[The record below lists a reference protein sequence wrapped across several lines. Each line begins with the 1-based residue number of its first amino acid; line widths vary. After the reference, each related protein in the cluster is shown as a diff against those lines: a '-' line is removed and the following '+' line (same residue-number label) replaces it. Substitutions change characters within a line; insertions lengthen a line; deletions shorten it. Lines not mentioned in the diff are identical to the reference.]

1 MAGIITD
8 VSEDIK
14 KLQELKNEIES
25 VKKSLKSI
33 DIRVNLDIKENLEA
47 QLKSLMGQYNN
58 LAQKIGE
65 TEGKIMLSIKHIN
78 EETEKIINSQ
88 EKLSNSAKDISGV
101 SNTGTTDTSIETDG
115 VKAQAKAYEELKKAI
130 EEINGVRSNNITR
143 MLREQEQMKQYQ
155 KELKDLMAAPK
166 TVDSNKRISELIEN
180 IERSKIAI
188 AELRQAVKKDIKLEM
203 AAPGSVDALAQSL
216 SRMKDVWKSLS
227 PEELESPFGKELTA
241 SIQQA
246 DEKIKEL
253 SGTIGEHQRNVGNYA
268 SGFKNVRTEQREL
281 TYELAQLTIAY
292 RNMSAA
298 EKNSAVGKEMEK
310 KIADLTNKAATLRDA
325 MADVNRSISVRAS
338 DTSNFS
344 SISEGINL
352 IISAFGAATGAAKM
366 LGLSEEDLLEVQ
378 TKLQAAY
385 VASNA
390 LVRIQNTLQK
400 ESALM
405 RGVEVLQTKAAT
417 TAINIKTAAEGKGV
431 IVTKAATVAQAAF
444 NAVANAN
451 PYVLLATAI
460 LSVVGA
466 LWAFS
471 KGSSEIK
478 KNAEEF
484 NKSVA
489 DTASK
494 SIAKVEELS
503 IKYNRLGD
511 DLKAKESFIRENKK
525 AFQELGVAIQSVLD
539 AENLLVE
546 HKDKFI
552 KAQIEKAKAS
562 IYLTTAQDKI
572 KELIKAEEEYNAMP
586 EKKSM
591 YIQTSSFGSGYYK
604 EVDNIEKINKK
615 KEIDM
620 LKTNITGL
628 YEDAAKAES
637 EGGKLLEEAGISAME
652 QYADGS
658 IKAINKAIS
667 EKRELLEKLAIG
679 SDEYNRLSKE
689 IEDLQKKLP
698 SSKQD
703 KSNKEEDKLL
713 KQQEQLAEQLLS
725 LRRKN
730 QQDEINLMEEGT
742 EKKLTQ
748 IDLDYQKE
756 LDAIEKQREE
766 WKKAQK
772 GKLTDEQETQ
782 LSASEENAF
791 KAYQK
796 DVDEVN
802 KAKLEADRKAWQE
815 YFIEFGNYQEKRK
828 NLIQKYDDEIA
839 RLQSDSP
846 EYAIKVAEKNQAIEQ
861 LDEQYGKSTKAM
873 ADLFEDA
880 SNKSVSAIQ
889 SIIDK
894 YETLVKYLSG
904 ESDVTIDLLKE
915 LGFTDKDI
923 EKIEKG
929 EISIKDVTDAIKGLK
944 DELKGKSPWQ
954 SFVADLGKGIKSIK
968 EAGDDTKKIGQGLTD
983 IGNSVTSFAPALSA
997 FGSNIANIFGFYDS
1011 KITGAIDA
1019 LGGLGQTAAGVGQIM
1034 SGDIV
1039 GGAMSA
1045 VSGISSVVSALDGM
1059 FGADYSRYNKMVEE
1073 YNQLNDI
1080 WDELID
1086 KKLEYIGMSYGAEAN
1101 KVGKEALELAEKSI
1115 ESYRILGKERLN
1127 AGASIGSHS
1136 IGVRMRKG
1144 MSKEGWNELRDAAKS
1159 IGFDYSSVA
1168 EGRMTGL
1175 FDLTAKQLDKLKEE
1189 APTFWAKMDGDVR
1202 EYLDSII
1209 EGEERIQNIQN
1220 QVKEQLTQVS
1230 FDSVFDSFVD
1240 MLMDMDSSAED
1251 FSKNF
1256 EQYMQRAILT
1266 TMVGNKY
1273 RDKLQAWYDSFAK
1286 ANDDKAGITKE
1297 EMERSQAEWDAIV
1310 AEALAERE
1318 ALKNVMGWTG
1328 SASQQ
1333 QGATAGGFETMSQD
1347 TATELNGRFTALQ
1360 IAGEEIKNQ
1369 NEIQS
1374 QSLNLLTMKADTLL
1388 SIGSE
1393 TRNIADDTRD
1403 IMARS
1408 YLELVQ
1414 ISENTGISAKYL
1426 KDIKTDI
1433 AEVKKNTSKL

>member
-1 MAGIITD
+1 M
-8 VSEDIK
+8 
-14 KLQELKNEIES
+14 
-25 VKKSLKSI
+25 
-33 DIRVNLDIKENLEA
+33 
-47 QLKSLMGQYNN
+47 
-58 LAQKIGE
+58 
-65 TEGKIMLSIKHIN
+65 
-78 EETEKIINSQ
+78 
-88 EKLSNSAKDISGV
+88 
-101 SNTGTTDTSIETDG
+101 
-115 VKAQAKAYEELKKAI
+115 
-130 EEINGVRSNNITR
+130 
-143 MLREQEQMKQYQ
+143 
-155 KELKDLMAAPK
+155 
-166 TVDSNKRISELIEN
+166 
-180 IERSKIAI
+180 
-188 AELRQAVKKDIKLEM
+188 
-203 AAPGSVDALAQSL
+203 
-216 SRMKDVWKSLS
+216 
-227 PEELESPFGKELTA
+227 
-241 SIQQA
+241 
-246 DEKIKEL
+246 
-253 SGTIGEHQRNVGNYA
+253 
-268 SGFKNVRTEQREL
+268 
-281 TYELAQLTIAY
+281 
-292 RNMSAA
+292 
-298 EKNSAVGKEMEK
+298 
-310 KIADLTNKAATLRDA
+310 
-325 MADVNRSISVRAS
+325 
-338 DTSNFS
+338 
-344 SISEGINL
+344 
-352 IISAFGAATGAAKM
+352 
-366 LGLSEEDLLEVQ
+366 
-378 TKLQAAY
+378 
-385 VASNA
+385 
-390 LVRIQNTLQK
+390 
-400 ESALM
+400 
-405 RGVEVLQTKAAT
+405 
-417 TAINIKTAAEGKGV
+417 
-431 IVTKAATVAQAAF
+431 
-444 NAVANAN
+444 
-451 PYVLLATAI
+451 
-460 LSVVGA
+460 
-466 LWAFS
+466 
-471 KGSSEIK
+471 
-478 KNAEEF
+478 
-484 NKSVA
+484 
-489 DTASK
+489 
-494 SIAKVEELS
+494 
-503 IKYNRLGD
+503 
-511 DLKAKESFIRENKK
+511 
-525 AFQELGVAIQSVLD
+525 
-539 AENLLVE
+539 
-546 HKDKFI
+546 
-552 KAQIEKAKAS
+552 
-562 IYLTTAQDKI
+562 
-572 KELIKAEEEYNAMP
+572 
-586 EKKSM
+586 
-591 YIQTSSFGSGYYK
+591 
-604 EVDNIEKINKK
+604 
-615 KEIDM
+615 
-620 LKTNITGL
+620 
-628 YEDAAKAES
+628 
-637 EGGKLLEEAGISAME
+637 
-652 QYADGS
+652 
-658 IKAINKAIS
+658 
-667 EKRELLEKLAIG
+667 
-679 SDEYNRLSKE
+679 
-689 IEDLQKKLP
+689 
-698 SSKQD
+698 
-703 KSNKEEDKLL
+703 
-713 KQQEQLAEQLLS
+713 
-725 LRRKN
+725 
-730 QQDEINLMEEGT
+730 
-742 EKKLTQ
+742 
-748 IDLDYQKE
+748 
-756 LDAIEKQREE
+756 
-766 WKKAQK
+766 
-772 GKLTDEQETQ
+772 
-782 LSASEENAF
+782 
-791 KAYQK
+791 
-796 DVDEVN
+796 
-802 KAKLEADRKAWQE
+802 
-815 YFIEFGNYQEKRK
+815 
-828 NLIQKYDDEIA
+828 
-839 RLQSDSP
+839 
-846 EYAIKVAEKNQAIEQ
+846 
-861 LDEQYGKSTKAM
+861 DEQYGKSTKAM

-1175 FDLTAKQLDKLKEE
+1175 YELTAKQLDKLKDE
-1189 APTFWAKMDGDVR
+1189 ATTCWSKMDGDVR

-1414 ISENTGISAKYL
+1414 ISENTCI
-1426 KDIKTDI
+1426 
-1433 AEVKKNTSKL
+1433 